1 MRQQGRID
9 KWFDEKGFGFITP
22 DTGGEALFVHV
33 SALADRQ
40 RRPQGGERVSYRI
53 RADDRGRPRADEVRL
68 AGESLVARMGRGRP
82 NLPLFVAMTFLLG
95 LLAASYGKYLPGF
108 IAGFYLAAS
117 LLTFLAYALDKSA
130 ARNGRWRTQ
139 ESTLHL
145 LALVGG
151 WPGALLAQQLLRHKS
166 AKLSFR
172 ITLWTMILLNCAALG
187 WLLMPPGAG
196 ALRWLSSV
204 F

>member
-33 SALADRQ
+33 SSLADKRQ
-40 RRPQGGERVSYRI
+40 RPQAGERVSYRI
-53 RADDRGRPRADEVRL
+53 RTDERGRLRADELRL
-68 AGESLVARMGRGRP
+68 AGESLVARLGRGRP
-82 NLPLFVAMTFLLG
+82 NLPLFVAMSFLLG

-108 IAGFYLAAS
+108 IAAFYLAAS

-130 ARNGRWRTQ
+130 ARKGRWRTQ
-139 ESTLHL
+139 ESSLHL
-145 LALVGG
+145 LALAGG

-172 ITLWTMILLNCAALG
+172 ITLWTMILLNGAALA
-187 WLLMPPGAG
+187 WLLTPPGAG
-196 ALRWLSSV
+196 MLRLLKAWL
-204 F
+204 